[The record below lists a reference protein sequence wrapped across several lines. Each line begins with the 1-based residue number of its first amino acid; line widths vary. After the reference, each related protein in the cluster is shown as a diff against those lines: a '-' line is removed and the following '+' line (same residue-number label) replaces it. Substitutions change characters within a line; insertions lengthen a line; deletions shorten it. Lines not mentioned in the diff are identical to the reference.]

1 MRKRMQ
7 GTTPDVRIDLQ
18 KDQPLTEIKA
28 RISHLGVRIDRA
40 KRRQE
45 AMEDFC
51 ALLLSPYHHNP
62 R

>member
-7 GTTPDVRIDLQ
+7 GAMPYVSGDLP
-18 KDQPLTEIKA
+18 KNLTLTEIKA

-45 AMEDFC
+45 AMEDFG
-51 ALLLSPYHHNP
+51 ALLLSPYHHGP